1 MYVILNLSFKL
12 PTNKKT
18 FLQLFDNFRYA
29 NRAKNIINKPTV
41 NEDANVKLIR
51 DLRAEIDRLKAIMSG
66 DPMMLASVQEQLAAK
81 EAKEQKLT
89 AEWNEKWREAAKILQ
104 EHNALGLKRT
114 GLGVVLDSDKPHLIG
129 LDEDILSTG

>member
-1 MYVILNLSFKL
+1 MVLSLK
-12 PTNKKT
+12 NKQT
-18 FLQLFDNFRYA
+18 TSPYYRYA

-66 DPMMLASVQEQLAAK
+66 DPLILASVQEQLAAK

-104 EHNALGLKRT
+104 EFFALKI
-114 GLGVVLDSDKPHLIG
+114 LISY
-129 LDEDILSTG
+129 I

>member
-1 MYVILNLSFKL
+1 MVKYKLILWYW
-12 PTNKKT
+12 
-18 FLQLFDNFRYA
+18 FLFRYA

-51 DLRAEIDRLKAIMSG
+51 DLRAEIERLKAIMSG
-66 DPMMLASVQEQLAAK
+66 DPLILASVQEQLAAK

-104 EHNALGLKRT
+104 EHFWHIIIRLLYAFLCFKGKNINPLVHNSIHGYYFMSRL
-114 GLGVVLDSDKPHLIG
+114 
-129 LDEDILSTG
+129 

>member
-1 MYVILNLSFKL
+1 M
-12 PTNKKT
+12 
-18 FLQLFDNFRYA
+18 
-29 NRAKNIINKPTV
+29 

-66 DPMMLASVQEQLAAK
+66 DPLILASVQEQLAAK

-104 EHNALGLKRT
+104 EFFALKNIDL
-114 GLGVVLDSDKPHLIG
+114 LHLTSVFIG
-129 LDEDILSTG
+129 STEF

>member
-1 MYVILNLSFKL
+1 MILNLSFKL
-12 PTNKKT
+12 PTRILL
-18 FLQLFDNFRYA
+18 LQLFNNFRYA